1 MVQTNRVIR
10 FLAGAVFSVVVGLVP
25 TPLWAVPSDGDSHT
39 VTLAVFSVND
49 FHGSFLADADKGIP
63 GVVALCHTLD
73 SLKQAYP
80 YHVTVAAGDNFGGSY
95 FSTVTEAAL
104 LPVMFNKMGITVSA
118 IGNHEFDNGQDFLA
132 RRWAGAPM
140 RPAGWDLTYVCANVT
155 DSLGRTPGYVRPFAV
170 REVKLS
176 PTRSANVAFVGLI
189 TSSTPE
195 QTRASNVRGL
205 VFDGRYDAV
214 LDMLKTARGFD
225 SVRNANVRLLL
236 THIGTRMEGGKAVW
250 DDRDAAHLEA
260 INDTLYHG
268 ILSAHSHQPVCG
280 TVSQRHYPVVQGEW
294 HGDYIGVMKVQ
305 LDTMSMR
312 VVGAEPVLERV
323 PLGRCYTDAEAQ
335 AWNCLI
341 DSLMNSTRIA
351 GGYPLG
357 RVLATS
363 EVLLTHDRAD
373 KHTFTELGTLVC
385 ESYAEA
391 YRRAAGAADG
401 DVVVGVCHYG
411 TVRAPLPKGDVRV
424 MDVGEVLPF
433 SNRIRTFRMTG
444 AELMRLVEFGLNN
457 RRYGRMQFDGLEV
470 LADSADTFRVR
481 SLRYVQPSGK
491 RRVEIK
497 PETPCVVAAD
507 EFMTTGGDGYP
518 TSLFPDVEEIKS
530 DLPTTTEAFIQ
541 HIERLGKVHGDP
553 DRVRKLFI
561 AK

>member
-1 MVQTNRVIR
+1 MCAASL
-10 FLAGAVFSVVVGLVP
+10 LAGALLPFLPGPGATSCRAQAAP
-25 TPLWAVPSDGDSHT
+25 QADHT

-49 FHGSFLADADKGIP
+49 FHGSFLADPAKGIP
-63 GVVALCHTLD
+63 GVVAVCHTLD
-73 SLKQAYP
+73 SLKRVYP
-80 YHVTVAAGDNFGGSY
+80 YHATVAAGDNFGGSY

-104 LPVMFNKMGITVSA
+104 LPVMFNEMGITVSA
-118 IGNHEFDNGQDFLA
+118 VGNHEFDNGPDFLA
-132 RRWAGAPM
+132 RRWAGAPS

-155 DSLGRTPGYVRPFAV
+155 DSLGRSPGYVRPFAV

-176 PTRSANVAFVGLI
+176 PTRSASVAFVGLI
-189 TSSTPE
+189 TSTTPE
-195 QTRASNVRGL
+195 QTRASNVKGL
-205 VFDGRYDAV
+205 TFDGRYDVV
-214 LDMLKTARGFD
+214 LDRLKAAPGFD
-225 SVRNANVRLLL
+225 SVRTADVRLLL
-236 THIGTRMEGGKAVW
+236 THIGTRMDGGQAAW

-260 INDTLYHG
+260 ISDTLYHG

-280 TVSQRHYPVVQGEW
+280 RVSQGRYPVVQGEW
-294 HGDYIGVMKVQ
+294 HGDYIGVMKVL

-312 VVGAEPVLERV
+312 VVGAEPALERV
-323 PLGRCYTDAEAQ
+323 PVGRSYTDAEAL
-335 AWNCLI
+335 AWNRRI
-341 DSLMNSTRIA
+341 DSLMASTRIA

-363 EVLLTHDRAD
+363 EAHLTHDRDD

-391 YRRAAGAADG
+391 YRRTAGAADD

-411 TVRAPLPKGDVRV
+411 TVRAPLPMGDVRV

-457 RRYGRMQFDGLEV
+457 RRYGRMQFNGLEV
-470 LADSADTFRVR
+470 LADSADTFRVHA
-481 SLRYVQPSGK
+481 LRYVQPVTN

-497 PETPCVVAAD
+497 PDTPCIVAAD

-518 TSLFPDVEEIKS
+518 VSLFPDAEEIEAN
-530 DLPTTTEAFIQ
+530 LPTTTEAFIQ
-541 HIERLGKVHGDP
+541 HIQRLGKVCGDP
-553 DRVRKLFI
+553 ARVRKLIFP
-561 AK
+561 K